1 MACLKKIGETQNL
14 RRFNEVANIYF
25 GKVPHKLNYPA
36 FMKVFETLSCCT
48 VSLDERKLN
57 ILTAFHFIKFDY
69 LKTLHPSIRV
79 ICKSEIYALVPIML

>member
-36 FMKVFETLSCCT
+36 FMKVFENSYHAVL
-48 VSLDERKLN
+48 
-57 ILTAFHFIKFDY
+57 F
-69 LKTLHPSIRV
+69 PSM
-79 ICKSEIYALVPIML
+79 KEN